1 MSRSLPKRLWYDF
14 LRVVCR
20 IGAVVIFRIRCE
32 GRQHIPPH
40 GPVLVLSNHQ
50 SHLDPVLVGL
60 ACDRRLNYLARE
72 TLFRFAPFR
81 WLINS
86 LDAIPIDR
94 EGVGLAGL
102 KETLKRL
109 KRDEMVLI
117 FPEGTRSED
126 GEVAAL
132 KPGFC
137 ALAKRAKAPLLP
149 VAIDGAWHSWPKH
162 ELLPRR
168 TVIHVQF
175 GRPIRPEEIT
185 AFTDRELV
193 EEVERRIR
201 QCHKQARA
209 TRVAALRAPRRKGSY
224 PARPSHT
231 VAVDAPIRDTTSC
244 SASAPSVKSHDVP
257 GT

>member
-20 IGAVVIFRIRCE
+20 IGAVVIFRFRCE
-32 GRQHIPPH
+32 GRQHIPRQ
-40 GPVLVLSNHQ
+40 GPALVLSNHQ

-60 ACDRRLNYLARE
+60 ACDRRLNYLARA
-72 TLFRFAPFR
+72 TLFRFTPFR

-94 EGVGLAGL
+94 DGVGLAGL
-102 KETLKRL
+102 TETIKRL
-109 KRDEMVLI
+109 NRNEIVLI
-117 FPEGTRSED
+117 FPEGTRTED

-149 VAIDGAWHSWPKH
+149 VAIDGAWDSWPKH
-162 ELLPRR
+162 KLLPRR

-175 GRPIRPEEIT
+175 GPPIRPDDIT
-185 AFTDRELV
+185 AFSDRELV

-201 QCHKQARA
+201 ECHQRARA
-209 TRVAALRAPRRKGSY
+209 GRAAALRASTRTAIS
-224 PARPSHT
+224 PARASHT
-231 VAVDAPIRDTTSC
+231 AVVDDPIRDTTSC
-244 SASAPSVKSHDVP
+244 SASAPSVRSHEVP